1 MATHR
6 TKSICRHPGC
16 NRLIDIS
23 GFCGKHQGDAVGWFR
38 TSTRSASQRGYGSY
52 WRKLRASVIQ
62 RDMSLCQECLRHGR
76 FVTGNDVDHIVPKAL
91 GGSDDMDNLQTL
103 CRACH
108 KQKTVAERLAV
119 R

>member
-1 MATHR
+1 
-6 TKSICRHPGC
+6 
-16 NRLIDIS
+16 
-23 GFCGKHQGDAVGWFR
+23 
-38 TSTRSASQRGYGSY
+38 
-52 WRKLRASVIQ
+52 
-62 RDMSLCQECLRHGR
+62 MSLCQECLRHGR